1 LRLKA
6 IDVATLALN
15 AALYAALGYVFFAVL
30 PLTTPGLGTVRFWP
44 QVVIPAVFAAIFGPW
59 VGGLGAG
66 IGIFIND
73 MLIHG
78 NALLSLTAGVTSN
91 VAMFAII
98 GYFSQK
104 RISWRLPAITFGVVT
119 ALIAWLSLRILSP
132 AASGIQIQYLAA
144 GVVIAFY
151 AFYLV
156 VLLLAPNWRSYSTG
170 CMLGLLVGSAIIGV
184 TVPLVMQMPLV
195 PTSLIYF
202 IWTFVTEIPFLLTLG
217 PPIIKTVKRALSPSA
232 QKTSEEGDQK

>member
-1 LRLKA
+1 MRLKA

>member
-1 LRLKA
+1 LKA

>member
-1 LRLKA
+1 LKA

-91 VAMFAII
+91 IAMFAIV
-98 GYFSQK
+98 GFFSQK
-104 RISWRLPAITFGVVT
+104 RIDWRLPAIAFGIVT
-119 ALIAWLSLRILSP
+119 AVIAWLSLKILSP
-132 AASGIQIQYLAA
+132 SESGLQLQYLAA
-144 GVVIAFY
+144 GIVVAFY

-156 VLLLAPNWRSYSTG
+156 VVLIAPNWRSYSTG
-170 CMLGLLVGSAIIGV
+170 CMLGLLVGSAIIGI
-184 TVPLVMQMPLV
+184 TVPLVMQLPLV
-195 PTSLIYF
+195 PTSLLYF
-202 IWTFVTEIPFLLTLG
+202 IWTFVTEIPFLLALG
-217 PPIIKTVKRALSPSA
+217 PPIIKAVRRALPPSA
-232 QKTSEEGDQK
+232 QKNSEEGDQK